1 MKQVHFS
8 SQYKR
13 DFKKYR
19 NDRAKVAKILEVVRI
34 LERGEA
40 LPAKYKAHKLVGDY
54 AGCIECHVESD
65 LLLICIDEEE
75 QIIRLVRLGS
85 HSELF

>member
-1 MKQVHFS
+1 MKQVRFS

-19 NDRAKVAKILEVVRI
+19 NDRAKVAKVLEDV
-34 LERGEA
+34 LMLLMQGTP

-54 AGCIECHVESD
+54 AGCIE
-65 LLLICIDEEE
+65 
-75 QIIRLVRLGS
+75 
-85 HSELF
+85 

>member
-1 MKQVHFS
+1 MKQVHLS
-8 SQYKR
+8 SQYKK

-19 NDRAKVAKILEVVRI
+19 NDKPKVIKILEVVKI
-34 LERGEA
+34 LERGET
-40 LPAKYKAHKLVGDY
+40 LPPRYRVHKLIGNY
-54 AGCIECHVESD
+54 NGCLECHIETD
-65 LLLICIDEEE
+65 LLLIWIDEEK

>member
-1 MKQVHFS
+1 MKQIHLS

-19 NDRAKVAKILEVVRI
+19 NDRLKVAKILEVVRI
-34 LERGEA
+34 LERGET
-40 LPAKYKAHKLVGDY
+40 LPPSYRAHKLVGGY
-54 AGCIECHVESD
+54 AGCLECHVESD
-65 LLLICIDEEE
+65 LLLILIDEEE

>member
-1 MKQVHFS
+1 MKQVHLS

-34 LERGEA
+34 LECGET
-40 LPAKYKAHKLVGDY
+40 LPLSYRAHKLAGDY
-54 AGCIECHVESD
+54 AGCIECHIESD
-65 LLLICIDEEE
+65 LLLIWIDEEE
-75 QIIRLVRLGS
+75 QIVRLVRLGS
-85 HSELF
+85 HYELF

>member
-1 MKQVHFS
+1 MKQVHLS
-8 SQYKR
+8 SQYKK

-19 NDRAKVAKILEVVRI
+19 NDKPKVAKILEVVKI
-34 LERGEA
+34 LERGET
-40 LPAKYKAHKLVGDY
+40 LPPRYMAHKLIGNYD
-54 AGCIECHVESD
+54 GCLECHIETD
-65 LLLICIDEEE
+65 LLLIWIDEEK